1 MQLKLIKKLKRKQV
15 SDIVNSSL
23 HDIISASPLE
33 AALVTF

>member
-23 HDIISASPLE
+23 HDTYLR
-33 AALVTF
+33 VR